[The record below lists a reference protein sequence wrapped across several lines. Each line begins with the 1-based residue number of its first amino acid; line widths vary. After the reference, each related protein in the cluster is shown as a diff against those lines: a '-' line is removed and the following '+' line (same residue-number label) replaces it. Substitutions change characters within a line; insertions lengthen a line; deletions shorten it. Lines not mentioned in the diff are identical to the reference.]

1 MATTQEKIDAIMA
14 EAKKKAAQL
23 RAKDEL
29 IEARKVQALIKGKR
43 ADDTRR
49 KILAGALALD
59 MMEESEENKARFMT
73 RLDKF
78 LSRPDDRTLFGLP
91 IQPASTEAANAPE
104 KAQ

>member
-14 EAKKKAAQL
+14 EAKKKTAQL

-43 ADDTRR
+43 SDDTRR
-49 KILAGALALD
+49 KILAGALVLD
-59 MMEESEENKARFMT
+59 MMEESEETKGRFMA

-91 IQPASTEAANAPE
+91 VQPATTGAENATA